1 MQHLVDTFEPLTQG
15 FSSRHPGP
23 SHSDAHVRDLRWLRA
38 LIERLDGEGLVQTVD
53 EVRVRLMVS
62 QAQINDLQGR
72 DRNSGVVSRRCH
84 NLRNSGVIE
93 DGVPLVVRLDRLPP
107 APVLRSVGVGAGER
121 PRKVSAPPS
130 FPATR
135 PRQLPDEVVEL
146 RAGLPAPSLIDDAQG
161 PYAAVATSSADS
173 VLADALLL
181 CCEAGRWGL
190 AEKLVNLLERDR
202 QIRAVLPDLPRDP
215 REPRDPRDPRVI
227 KSFDDEEFTSS
238 SVSAPHRPR
247 DIRAGSRGP
256 GKDLSRLSSEAHPSA
271 RLTARTM
278 LELLEPL
285 RQACRQRGLPDLDD
299 VNVLLTAFDAYA
311 ESEVEAAVQTMVE
324 RLEGGAAIRS
334 PFGLLVTTARRG
346 SLLSSNVK
354 VTRQPGIDP
363 GHSKS
368 APLPAWDPESI
379 EDLVG
384 RGDVESAGR
393 GDVESTWV
401 AASIPGEDFVR
412 SRLSHM
418 RKELRSS
425 TGDISEAR
433 LATMS

>member
-1 MQHLVDTFEPLTQG
+1 
-15 FSSRHPGP
+15 
-23 SHSDAHVRDLRWLRA
+23 
-38 LIERLDGEGLVQTVD
+38 
-53 EVRVRLMVS
+53 MVS

-121 PRKVSAPPS
+121 PRKVTTHPP

-146 RAGLPAPSLIDDAQG
+146 RAGLPALSSIDDAQG

-190 AEKLVNLLERDR
+190 AEKLANLLERDR
-202 QIRAVLPDLPRDP
+202 QIRAVLPDLPREP
-215 REPRDPRDPRVI
+215 REPREPRVI
-227 KSFDDEEFTSS
+227 KSFDDDEFTSS
-238 SVSAPHRPR
+238 SASAPRRPR
-247 DIRAGSRGP
+247 EIRAGSRDP
-256 GKDLSRLSSEAHPSA
+256 GKDLSRLSSETHPSA

-278 LELLEPL
+278 LALLEPL

-299 VNVLLTAFDAYA
+299 VNVLLTAFDAFA

-368 APLPAWDPESI
+368 APLRPWDPESF
-379 EDLVG
+379 EDLLG
-384 RGDVESAGR
+384 RGDVESTGRGDVESTGR

-412 SRLSHM
+412 SRLNHM

-425 TGDISEAR
+425 TGDNSEAR